1 MPRNV
6 FAAVGTATVVF
17 FLSARW
23 YRADD
28 PRHAELQRLDADL
41 RTPVPDAPAANLG
54 GLAVYGVIGT
64 IALVLGAVLMLCTV
78 LPGSAVAPA
87 THNLLAGLLLAAIG
101 LGLRRLAAK
110 ARP

>member
-1 MPRNV
+1 MPRKV
-6 FAAVGTATVVF
+6 LAAVGTSTLVF

-41 RTPVPDAPAANLG
+41 RTPVPDAPAANLS

-64 IALVLGAVLMLCTV
+64 IALILGGVLIVCTA
-78 LPGSAVAPA
+78 LPGSAIAPA
-87 THNLLAGLLLAAIG
+87 THNLIAGLLLAAIG
-101 LGLRRLAAK
+101 LGLRRLAK
-110 ARP
+110 RARV